1 MKHLFVL
8 FVSILSLMSLSAFA
22 ETVEVGQKDKA
33 FTVTELTIKKG
44 DTIRFINMDPFFHNV
59 FSLSDAKL
67 FDLGSFP
74 QNDHRDIVFDE
85 AGIIEIECAIHPSML
100 LEVMVQE

>member
-1 MKHLFVL
+1 MKLVRYLCITITTLFCGL
-8 FVSILSLMSLSAFA
+8 ALAN
-22 ETVEVGQKDKA
+22 TVEVGQKDKA

-44 DTIRFINMDPFFHNV
+44 DTIRFINEDPFFHNV

-74 QNDHRDIVFDE
+74 QGDHRDIVFDE
-85 AGIIEIECAIHPSML
+85 AGEIEIECAIHPSML
-100 LEVMVQE
+100 LHLTVQE